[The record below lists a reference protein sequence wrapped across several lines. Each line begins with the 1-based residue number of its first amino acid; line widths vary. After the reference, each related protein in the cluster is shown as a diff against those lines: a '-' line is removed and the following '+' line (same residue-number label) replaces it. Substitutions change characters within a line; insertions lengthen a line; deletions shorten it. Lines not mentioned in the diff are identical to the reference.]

1 MNTCG
6 WCVVLT
12 PGSFVGP
19 RNGFGMDN
27 GGPPMGMGMGGGPVD
42 KAQVTIP
49 KDVSTIAVW
58 YVKAGGERESQSVYN
73 TPDDVFLV

>member
-1 MNTCG
+1 MNTSG

-49 KDVSTIAVW
+49 KDVSTYSCMVH
-58 YVKAGGERESQSVYN
+58 KAGGERESQCTTHQTMYS
-73 TPDDVFLV
+73 